1 MRNVVILAAA
11 VVVGATYAAKF
22 ADRETASQSVERSAP
37 SEPIA
42 VTAQSGSGGRTVE
55 LAGDRHGHFPVDAD
69 VDGQRIDFIIDTG
82 ASLVTLRESDA
93 ASLGIHPMPADY
105 NAVVSTANGRIKAAR
120 ARLNRIEVGD
130 ITVYNVSALVLPDEA
145 LGKSLL
151 GASFLSRL
159 TRYEYANGRM
169 VLEQ

>member
-1 MRNVVILAAA
+1 MRHVVILAVA
-11 VVVGATYAAKF
+11 VLVGASYAAKF
-22 ADRETASQSVERSAP
+22 ADRETSPQPAEQSAS
-37 SEPIA
+37 SEPTA
-42 VTAQSGSGGRTVE
+42 VTAQPGAGSRTVE
-55 LAGDRHGHFPVDAD
+55 LSSDRHGHFPVDAD
-69 VDGQRIDFIIDTG
+69 VDGQRIDFIVDTG

-93 ASLGIHPMPADY
+93 ACLGIHPMPADY
-105 NAVVSTANGRIKAAR
+105 SAVVSTANGRIRAAR
-120 ARLNRIEVGD
+120 ARLNRIEIGD

-151 GASFLSRL
+151 GVSFLSRL

>member
-22 ADRETASQSVERSAP
+22 ADRETASQPVAQSS
-37 SEPIA
+37 SNEPLA
-42 VTAQSGSGGRTVE
+42 VTAQPGPGGRTVE
-55 LAGDRHGHFPVDAD
+55 LASDRHGHFPVDAD
-69 VDGQRIDFIIDTG
+69 VDGQRIDFIVDTG

-105 NAVVSTANGRIKAAR
+105 NAVVSTANGRIRAAR
-120 ARLNRIEVGD
+120 TRLNRIEIGD

-151 GASFLSRL
+151 GVSFLSRL